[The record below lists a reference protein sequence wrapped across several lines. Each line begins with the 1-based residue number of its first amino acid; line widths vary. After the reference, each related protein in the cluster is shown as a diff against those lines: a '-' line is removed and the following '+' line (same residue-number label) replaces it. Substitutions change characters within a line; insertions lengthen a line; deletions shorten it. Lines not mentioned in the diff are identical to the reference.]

1 MPYIDIKG
9 CEYRNTKVHTH
20 MICKIRK
27 KNTREMQKNLGI
39 WSIKL
44 GWPFYSHMKLYKRMR
59 TRGIVSEENII
70 RIILFVQKC
79 VFIGKSLRCL
89 LCLPHIPLRPA
100 HLSSRPTKHSPLFFF
115 SYPQRVDQIS
125 PVASTRSGPGSR
137 SWQHLLVLEPYILA
151 RVLQSVYAIVAGR
164 RSCHGCWPAAI

>member
-1 MPYIDIKG
+1 MLA
-9 CEYRNTKVHTH
+9 TH
-20 MICKIRK
+20 PA
-27 KNTREMQKNLGI
+27 EASAPQ
-39 WSIKL
+39 
-44 GWPFYSHMKLYKRMR
+44 
-59 TRGIVSEENII
+59 
-70 RIILFVQKC
+70 
-79 VFIGKSLRCL
+79 
-89 LCLPHIPLRPA
+89 LPTNKAFTAI
-100 HLSSRPTKHSPLFFF
+100 FF